1 MSKINAAL
9 NLDPHDP
16 SFAETLEGLNL
27 SDEELTQLIATLDA
41 RVLCADFQ
49 KLHVAFLE
57 AQAIVMQVSWGKDAI
72 KEAVLKTS

>member
-9 NLDPHDP
+9 NLDPLDP
-16 SFAETLEGLNL
+16 SFAETLGGLNL

-41 RVLCADFQ
+41 SDLCADFQ